1 MTMINPSPLFDLS
14 REDLR
19 ELGHFSQVIRS
30 GELFRYREDGSPS
43 KSELLEQQF
52 AGYFGK
58 ESAVAV
64 MNGTTAIRL
73 ALRAAGVGPGDH
85 VLLSAYSFIACAMA
99 VVSVGAVPVP
109 MDIDHILD
117 CDLSS
122 LPVHHDLISAVLA
135 VHVQGHAVPVTALRE
150 LCDERGIP
158 LIEDA
163 CQAVGAGS
171 HDRRAGALGDIAV
184 TSFQQAKQISAGEGG
199 LLAGTRALVERAY
212 RLADLGAVRRAGQPD
227 WDSGEAMVGEN
238 LRMTEMQAALALDQ
252 LSVLEHVLARQR
264 LIRQALWDAIRPRVR
279 PVLSQCPASDSGA
292 HTLLLAR
299 SAKDA
304 RTFSA
309 ALAAA
314 DVGSR
319 VVWRKPY
326 PEFGVMQRLPLV
338 KAGLQAGRW
347 PARASALAPRIV
359 SVTLSKYTTPEVIDR
374 VAAAILSQAGLLADF
389 SLP

>member
-1 MTMINPSPLFDLS
+1 
-14 REDLR
+14 
-19 ELGHFSQVIRS
+19 
-30 GELFRYREDGSPS
+30 
-43 KSELLEQQF
+43 
-52 AGYFGK
+52 
-58 ESAVAV
+58 
-64 MNGTTAIRL
+64 
-73 ALRAAGVGPGDH
+73 
-85 VLLSAYSFIACAMA
+85 
-99 VVSVGAVPVP
+99 
-109 MDIDHILD
+109 
-117 CDLSS
+117 
-122 LPVHHDLISAVLA
+122 
-135 VHVQGHAVPVTALRE
+135 
-150 LCDERGIP
+150 
-158 LIEDA
+158 
-163 CQAVGAGS
+163 
-171 HDRRAGALGDIAV
+171 
-184 TSFQQAKQISAGEGG
+184 
-199 LLAGTRALVERAY
+199 
-212 RLADLGAVRRAGQPD
+212 
-227 WDSGEAMVGEN
+227 MVGEN

-304 RTFSA
+304 RTFCA